1 MRVTVLRQAR
11 GVTEIVIVMVDHQML
26 GVDVMTVDVMTV
38 GVTTVGVMTVGVT
51 GGVTTVAVT
60 TIVDVMIVAVM
71 IVAVMIVAVMIV
83 VVMTVDVTSVTNRW
97 LGEDVTGRSVTVH
110 QVIRG
115 VVIAGPGIG
124 MIVTVATV
132 KESAL
137 EEAIVMIGL
146 AGGVSAQMTV
156 IHGEE
161 EETGEEMS
169 RAVISGDEIHRL
181 LHALKVC

>member
-71 IVAVMIVAVMIV
+71 IVAVMIV
-83 VVMTVDVTSVTNRW
+83 VVMTVDVTSMTNRW
-97 LGEDVTGRSVTVH
+97 LGEDVTGMSVTVH

-132 KESAL
+132 K
-137 EEAIVMIGL
+137 
-146 AGGVSAQMTV
+146 
-156 IHGEE
+156 
-161 EETGEEMS
+161 
-169 RAVISGDEIHRL
+169 
-181 LHALKVC
+181 